1 MLSTRLPPHPLC
13 KTSRHQHLRKSLSV
27 DPLLPHRLN
36 PDSQAP
42 TVLLRTYRDQ
52 LQSPSGLLPEP
63 HPLQHLHGPAGS
75 HRQKPWTKQSL
86 LHQEHPAD
94 SLSHRRTYIR
104 KEQLPQWDENS
115 QHLDEGQLPQTDSDK
130 IEVFILRS
138 PPSAWVKYLW
148 PAVLGASPPHQP
160 TTHATSASSL
170 TTHSQ

>member
-1 MLSTRLPPHPLC
+1 M
-13 KTSRHQHLRKSLSV
+13 

-115 QHLDEGQLPQTDSDK
+115 QHLDEGQLPQTNSDK
-130 IEVFILRS
+130 IEVLILRS
-138 PPSAWVKYLW
+138 PPLPGSNTCGPLCSEPPP
-148 PAVLGASPPHQP
+148 PAPTDHARNLGIILDYSLSVNHQINAFSSSCF
-160 TTHATSASSL
+160 HAL
-170 TTHSQ
+170 RLLQIDF